1 MSLSLVINAGSSSL
15 KFQVFES
22 ADAQAPLFR
31 GLFEGLAGS
40 KDGSP
45 ARAVI
50 KDGGGAVIHESAW
63 AVAAGKGHEEA
74 LQRLFAWGHD
84 VIGRRAISGV
94 GHRVVH
100 GGARHSQPV
109 RVTPELLD
117 DLETLVPLA
126 PLHQPHN
133 LAPIH
138 IIARMLPD
146 LPQVACFDTAFHRG
160 QPELAQR
167 LALPREITARGVLRY
182 GFHGLSYEY
191 IASVMGRYD
200 PALATGRVVVC
211 HLGNGASAC
220 AMLSGRSMASTMGFS
235 ALDGLMMG
243 TRCGAIDP
251 GAVFYLMRDLG
262 MTPAEAE
269 NVLYTKCGLLGV
281 SGLSND
287 MRTLRAKAADHPHAR
302 EALDLYVYRIVREI
316 GSLASALGGIEALVF
331 TAGIGEND
339 AATRAEVLAGLA
351 WLGFQPDA
359 AANAAHGPRITAGS
373 GPAAWVIPTNEELAI
388 ARHMTDVLA
397 RPAHA

>member
-1 MSLSLVINAGSSSL
+1 MSLALVINAGSSSL
-15 KFQVFES
+15 KFQVFE
-22 ADAQAPLFR
+22 AGGAETPLFR

-40 KDGSP
+40 KDGTP

-50 KDGGGAVIHESAW
+50 KDGGGAVVHEATW
-63 AVAAGKGHEEA
+63 AVAPGRGHEEA
-74 LQRLFAWGHD
+74 LERLFGWGRDAIEGH
-84 VIGRRAISGV
+84 VISGV

-100 GGARHSQPV
+100 GGPRHAQPV
-109 RVTPELLD
+109 RVTPALLD
-117 DLETLVPLA
+117 DLEALVPLA

-133 LAPIH
+133 LGPIR
-138 IIARMLPD
+138 IIGRMAPD

-160 QPELAQR
+160 QPELAQ
-167 LALPREITARGVLRY
+167 LFALPREITERGVLRY

-200 PALATGRVVVC
+200 TALALGRVVVC

-220 AMLSGRSMASTMGFS
+220 AMLASRSMASTMGFS

-251 GAVFYLMRDLG
+251 GAVFYLIRDIG

-269 NVLYTKCGLLGV
+269 TFLYTKCGLLGV

-287 MRTLRAKAADHPHAR
+287 MRTLRASAADHATAR
-302 EALDLYVYRIVREI
+302 QALDLYVYRIVREV
-316 GSLASALGGIEALVF
+316 GSLVAALGGIDALVF

-339 AATRAEVLAGLA
+339 PATRAEVLAGLA
-351 WLGFQPDA
+351 YLGFTPDA
-359 AANAAHGPRITAGS
+359 AANAANGPCITS
-373 GPAAWVIPTNEELAI
+373 GPGPKAWVIPTNEELAI
-388 ARHMTDVLA
+388 ARHMSHVLA
-397 RPAHA
+397 GPA